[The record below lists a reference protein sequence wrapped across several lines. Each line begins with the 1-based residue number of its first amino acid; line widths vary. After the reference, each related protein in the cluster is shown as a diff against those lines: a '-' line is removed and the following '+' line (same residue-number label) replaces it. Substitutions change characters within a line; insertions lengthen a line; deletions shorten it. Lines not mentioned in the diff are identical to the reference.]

1 MIGRNDAFHDQTHII
16 GLILCCALKD
26 SECMCELDFIYIDRM
41 SDMYQL
47 IRVYPSY
54 LLRPSEVLR
63 IIFLPDAVP

>member
-1 MIGRNDAFHDQTHII
+1 MIGRNDAFHNQTHII

-47 IRVYPSY
+47 IRCN